1 MGKHAGLQARE
12 GLLRWCGAWQGGPMT
27 PEIAVVPD
35 TRPAMHDAFVAAV
48 RAGGGRPSGLAEA
61 TALVESVR
69 EARISCL

>member
-48 RAGGGRPSGLAEA
+48 RAGGGTGSTTSKNASLVAIIRIKSGTL
-61 TALVESVR
+61 
-69 EARISCL
+69 